1 MIASIFLTRGS
12 LPAYHMHG
20 TRKKRHG
27 LMLQCGECNFPA
39 KPLPHFAGNRAVN
52 MKKAIILSAG
62 QGSRLGHLT
71 DNKPKCLIEFNGRTL
86 LDRQLD
92 ALAANSIDEVVVVTG
107 FRDDQIEGAL
117 ARRGD
122 IGPRVRTV
130 YNPFYKVADNL
141 GSLFV
146 AREEIAGDVLVWNGD
161 TLVSEELMAR
171 VVGNQTQDGICVT
184 IDRKDGYDEDDMK
197 VVVDDA
203 GRLHAIGKRLDL
215 AEVNAESIGL
225 LAFRGAGAQTFRH
238 AIERAIRTSE
248 GTTIWYLRVIHQIAQ
263 EAPVWTL
270 DINGHEWGE
279 VDFPED
285 VESAQALTARW
296 DAIRKPVAA

>member
-1 MIASIFLTRGS
+1 
-12 LPAYHMHG
+12 MH
-20 TRKKRHG
+20 
-27 LMLQCGECNFPA
+27 LLA
-39 KPLPHFAGNRAVN
+39 KPLPHFARRGASD

-71 DNKPKCLIEFNGRTL
+71 DDRPKCLIEFNGRTL

-92 ALAANSIDEVVVVTG
+92 ALDANGVEEAVVVTG
-107 FRDDQIEGAL
+107 FRDDQIEAAL
-117 ARRGD
+117 KRRGE

-146 AREEIAGDVLVWNGD
+146 AKTEIEGDVLVWNGD

-171 VVGNQTQDGICVT
+171 VVGNQAQEGICVT

-197 VVVDDA
+197 VVVDGA

-215 AEVNAESIGL
+215 GEVNAESIGL
-225 LAFRGAGAQTFRH
+225 LAFRGSGAQTFRH
-238 AIERAIRTSE
+238 AIERAIRTAE

-270 DINGHEWGE
+270 DISGDEWGE

-285 VESAQALTARW
+285 VESAQALTVRW
-296 DAIRKPVAA
+296 DEARKAKAA

>member
-1 MIASIFLTRGS
+1 MRL
-12 LPAYHMHG
+12 
-20 TRKKRHG
+20 
-27 LMLQCGECNFPA
+27 CGECNLPA
-39 KPLPHFAGNRAVN
+39 KPLPQLSRSRARD

-71 DNKPKCLIEFNGRTL
+71 DDRPKCLIEFNGRTL

-92 ALAANSIDEVVVVTG
+92 ALAANGVEEAVVVTG
-107 FRDDQIEGAL
+107 FRDDQIEAAL
-117 ARRGD
+117 ERRGD
-122 IGPRVRTV
+122 APPRVRTV

-146 AREEIAGDVLVWNGD
+146 AKHEIVGDTLVWNGD
-161 TLVSEELMAR
+161 TLVSEALMAR
-171 VVGNQTQDGICVT
+171 VTGNSGQEGICVT

-197 VVVDDA
+197 VVVDEA
-203 GRLHAIGKRLDL
+203 GQLHAIGKRLDMDK
-215 AEVNAESIGL
+215 VNAESIGL
-225 LAFRGAGAQTFRH
+225 LAFRGSGAKTFRD

-263 EAPVWTL
+263 ERPVWTL
-270 DINGHEWGE
+270 DINGEEWGE

-285 VESAQALTARW
+285 VENAQALTARW
-296 DAIRKPVAA
+296 DEARKAKAA